1 MKKLVLSFV
10 LLGGLTTARAQQ
22 QPSLQQTPTAPAATQ
37 AAAATSA
44 APLAVVPAAPARAHV
59 LKTNILSPLLRSGT
73 VFYEQAINSRS
84 SVQLGAFGS
93 FLHAAGT
100 DYTGFGLTPEY
111 RRYLTGEALNGL
123 YVGSYLRVQHFRLAV
138 DVSDNSGQTTN
149 VTGSLTTLGGGLLV
163 GRQWIFG
170 QRFVVDPYLG
180 VGYDAGEL
188 KVRSQGYGQNVFGSA
203 PVRGLGLRPGINLG
217 FAF

>member
-22 QPSLQQTPTAPAATQ
+22 QPSLQQTPTAPATTS
-37 AAAATSA
+37 AAAATTA
-44 APLAVVPAAPARAHV
+44 APMGAVPTAPERAHV
-59 LKTNILSPLLRSGT
+59 LKTNILSPLLGSGT
-73 VFYEQAINSRS
+73 LFYEQAINSRA
-84 SVQLGAFGS
+84 SVQLGVFGS

-100 DYTGFGLTPEY
+100 EYDGFGLTPEY
-111 RRYLTGEALNGL
+111 RRYLTGEVLNGL
-123 YVGSYLRVQHFRLAV
+123 YVGSYLRVQRFRLAV
-138 DVSDNSGQTTN
+138 DVPDNSGQTTK
-149 VTGSLTTLGGGLLV
+149 VTGKMTTLGGGLLV

-180 VGYDAGEL
+180 VGYDAGQL
-188 KVRSQGYGQNVFGSA
+188 QVSTQGYSQNVFGTA
-203 PVRGLGLRPGINLG
+203 PVRGLSLRPGISLG

>member
-22 QPSLQQTPTAPAATQ
+22 QPSLQQTPTVPAA
-37 AAAATSA
+37 APSA
-44 APLAVVPAAPARAHV
+44 APLAAVPAAPARAHV
-59 LKTNILSPLLRSGT
+59 LKTNILSPLVLSGT
-73 VFYEQAINSRS
+73 LFYEQAINSRS

-111 RRYLTGEALNGL
+111 RRYLTGEVLNGL
-123 YVGSYLRVQHFRLAV
+123 YVGSYLRVQHFRLTM
-138 DVSDNSGQTTN
+138 DVSDNSGQTAKA
-149 VTGSLTTLGGGLLV
+149 TGKMTTLGGGLLV

-180 VGYDAGEL
+180 IGYDAGQLE
-188 KVRSQGYGQNVFGSA
+188 VSTQGYSQNVFGSV
-203 PVRGLGLRPGINLG
+203 PMRGLGLRPGISLG